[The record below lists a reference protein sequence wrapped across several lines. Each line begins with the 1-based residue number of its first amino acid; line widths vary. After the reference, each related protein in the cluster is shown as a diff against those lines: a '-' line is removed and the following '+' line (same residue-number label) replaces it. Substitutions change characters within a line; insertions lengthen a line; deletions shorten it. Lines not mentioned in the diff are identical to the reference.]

1 VNDTGT
7 RVLLI
12 EDDQRLAD
20 LTAQYL
26 VQNGLQVTIE
36 SRGDRALERFAQIQ
50 PDIVLLDLMLP
61 GLDGLAVCRELR
73 RATRVPILML
83 TALDTD
89 LNQVIGLEAGADD
102 YVIKPVDPIVL
113 LARMR
118 ALLRRTSATHTDA
131 PGAALP
137 EPGNPQPGPDTR
149 LGGLLVSERTRTV
162 LLDGKP
168 VAMTTQEFEL
178 LALLVRRAGQIVS
191 RSAVLRAV
199 RGIDYNGLDRSTDA
213 RISRLRRKLGD
224 DADNPA
230 RIKTI
235 WGKGYLLV
243 PDAWGSK
250 D

>member
-1 VNDTGT
+1 MSDRPA
-7 RVLLI
+7 RVLLV
-12 EDDQRLAD
+12 EDDPRLAD

-26 VQNGLQVTIE
+26 GQNGLAVSVET
-36 SRGDRALERFAQIQ
+36 RGDRALARFTQAQ

-61 GLDGLAVCRELR
+61 GLDGVAVCRELR
-73 RATRVPILML
+73 KISTVPVIML

-113 LARMR
+113 LARLR
-118 ALLRRTSATHTDA
+118 AQLRRASTSGRPAEPPVGTD
-131 PGAALP
+131 GAQAA
-137 EPGNPQPGPDTR
+137 EIR
-149 LGGLLVSERTRTV
+149 IGGLVISERTRSV
-162 LLDGKP
+162 MLDGQP

-178 LALLVRRAGQIVS
+178 LALLARRAGQIVS
-191 RSAVLRAV
+191 RTEVFRSI
-199 RGIDYNGLDRSTDA
+199 RGIDYNGMDRSTDA

-224 DADNPA
+224 PAHNPR

-243 PDAWGSK
+243 PDAWGCTP
-250 D
+250 